1 MSSIPTSLPATLPD
15 RLSTWPEAARNVL
28 AALDN
33 QFPPLQE
40 RRKIARHRYNVAAKL
55 QFGGAEG
62 ADVSIYVRDVNAWA
76 VSFLVASRVAGYAKA
91 TLTIETPDGLILK
104 GKCLIRRTRE
114 VAPGWFDA
122 VLEFNVVQ
130 HAFAPDALRK
140 VA

>member
-1 MSSIPTSLPATLPD
+1 MPSTDMPPSTLANP
-15 RLSTWPEAARNVL
+15 LITWPEAARNVL

-40 RRKIARHRYNVAAKL
+40 RRKIARHRYNVSAKL

-62 ADVSIYVRDVNAWA
+62 SEMSIYVRDVNAWA
-76 VSFLVASRVAGYAKA
+76 VGFLVPSQVASHAKA
-91 TLTIETPDGLILK
+91 TLTIETPDGSIMK
-104 GKCLIRRTRE
+104 AKCLIRRARE

-130 HAFAPDALRK
+130 HAFAPEALRK